1 MRQSQ
6 HQIDN
11 DDLFSRLS
19 SQMTGD
25 QRKII
30 ETSQWARD
38 YVISLTGMSLEDL
51 QAQPQKLAQEDQT
64 VEKEIKNLA
73 FQEYPTFIH
82 AEKCRT
88 DIGENFAQMETQ
100 LDGLSQTLPDFEQL
114 CRDFTAE
121 AKLLTEER
129 EKNEKVLENL
139 DVLVDIF
146 EIPQLMDTCVRNGYY
161 SEAMDLTSHVSL
173 LTMRYGNIPSIQD
186 VREKVQRSS
195 DMMLIQLISLLRG
208 SIKLPAAMNVIG
220 YLRQMNSFETENE
233 LRLLFLRCRDDYLN
247 RRLDSIKKVGTTD
260 TELTKDW
267 QRLGRDS
274 FEYIKQYIDV
284 IREQV
289 FEIITQ
295 YSSVFSDDP
304 KLYGTSADAKVG
316 STQLLT
322 AGATLADYVAHILEN
337 MELKLE
343 EHLINIKDISQIS
356 SLLTQLMYCGMSL
369 GRVGLDFRPLFAI
382 RFQDALLKLT
392 QTLIDE
398 AKKTFIDTITRA
410 KTENIPPSQWTSSK
424 ANNKDAVDAAS
435 SGQTRQQLA
444 SQLID
449 YPVIA
454 VFTNAILSLFNELR
468 LLAPIALVQPIAE
481 YLDAAY
487 LEIGQALK
495 EYSTPY
501 FFATSTEKDNH
512 KSDQNALRTFASAYV
527 RACVPYLRQCLLD
540 GIYANVYL
548 DDVSITSERLESELE
563 AILPSISKGSLTKAA
578 DTDHEASADK
588 EIPNSE
594 AVIDEEST
602 SENKETMPKD
612 EASEDDGKE
621 QKSKE
626 DSNEEEGDA
635 NGVDEA

>member
-1 MRQSQ
+1 MSLEALSHGQ
-6 HQIDN
+6 HQVDN

-19 SQMTGD
+19 SQLSGD
-25 QRKII
+25 QRKVI
-30 ETSQWARD
+30 ENSQWARD

-51 QAQPQKLAQEDQT
+51 QVQPQKLTQEDQI
-64 VEKEIKNLA
+64 VEKEIQNLA

-82 AEKCRT
+82 AEKCRS
-88 DIGENFAQMETQ
+88 DIGDNFAQLETQ
-100 LDGLSQTLPDFEQL
+100 LEGLSQSLPDFEQL

-129 EKNEKVLENL
+129 QKNEKVLENL
-139 DVLVDIF
+139 DVLVDIL

-208 SIKLPAAMNVIG
+208 AIKLPAAMNVIG

-233 LRLLFLRCRDDYLN
+233 LRLLFLKCRDDYLN
-247 RRLDSIKKVGTTD
+247 RRLDNIKKVGTID
-260 TELTKDW
+260 MELTKDW

-274 FEYIKQYIDV
+274 FEYVKQYIDV

-295 YSSVFSDDP
+295 YSSVFSDDA
-304 KLYGTSADAKVG
+304 KLYGNSTDTKVSSA
-316 STQLLT
+316 QLLT
-322 AGATLADYVAHILEN
+322 AGATLADYVAHTLEN
-337 MELKLE
+337 MERKID
-343 EHLINIKDISQIS
+343 EHLVNIKDISQIS

-382 RFQDALLKLT
+382 RFQDAMLRLT
-392 QTLIDE
+392 QTLIDD
-398 AKKTFIDTITRA
+398 AKRTFIDTISRA
-410 KTENIPPSQWTSSK
+410 KTENIPPSQWTSTKS
-424 ANNKDAVDAAS
+424 NNKDAVDAS

-487 LEIGQALK
+487 LEIAQALK
-495 EYSTPY
+495 QYSAPY
-501 FFATSTEKDNH
+501 VLATDMEKDNL
-512 KSDQNALRTFASAYV
+512 KSDQNALRAFASAYV

-548 DDVSITSERLESELE
+548 DDVSITSESLESELDG
-563 AILPSISKGSLTKAA
+563 ILPSVSTGSLTKTS
-578 DTDHEASADK
+578 DGENEPSAEK
-588 EIPNSE
+588 EISSSE
-594 AVIDEEST
+594 TSIDKDST
-602 SENKETMPKD
+602 AEIKETSPKV
-612 EASEDDGKE
+612 EDDGEKE
-621 QKSKE
+621 AI
-626 DSNEEEGDA
+626 DA
-635 NGVDEA
+635 NGVDDA

>member
-1 MRQSQ
+1 MRQGQ
-6 HQIDN
+6 HHIDN

-38 YVISLTGMSLEDL
+38 YVISLTGMSLEEL

-88 DIGENFAQMETQ
+88 DIGDNFAQMETQ
-100 LDGLSQTLPDFEQL
+100 LEGLSQTLPDFEQL
-114 CRDFTAE
+114 CRDFSAE

-173 LTMRYGNIPSIQD
+173 LTMRYGNIPNIQD

-233 LRLLFLRCRDDYLN
+233 LRLLFLKCRDDYLN
-247 RRLDSIKKVGTTD
+247 RRLDSIKKVGTTE

-267 QRLGRDS
+267 QRIGRDS

-295 YSSVFSDDP
+295 YSSVFSDDA
-304 KLYGTSADAKVG
+304 KSYGASADSKVG

-337 MELKLE
+337 MERKMD

-410 KTENIPPSQWTSSK
+410 KTENIPPSQWTSTKS
-424 ANNKDAVDAAS
+424 NNKDAVDAAS

-487 LEIGQALK
+487 LDIALALK
-495 EYSTPY
+495 EYSVPY
-501 FFATSTEKDNH
+501 ILATSTEKDNL
-512 KSDQNALRTFASAYV
+512 KSDQNALRAFASAYV

-540 GIYANVYL
+540 GIYADIYL
-548 DDVSITSERLESELE
+548 DDVSITSENLESELKD
-563 AILPSISKGSLTKAA
+563 ILPSISKGSLSKAA
-578 DTDHEASADK
+578 DSDQETSADK
-588 EIPNSE
+588 ETLASE
-594 AVIDEEST
+594 TMIDEESAT
-602 SENKETMPKD
+602 QIKETTP
-612 EASEDDGKE
+612 EEDPIEGDSKE
-621 QKSKE
+621 HRNE
-626 DSNEEEGDA
+626 DSNEEKADA
-635 NGVDEA
+635 NSVDKA